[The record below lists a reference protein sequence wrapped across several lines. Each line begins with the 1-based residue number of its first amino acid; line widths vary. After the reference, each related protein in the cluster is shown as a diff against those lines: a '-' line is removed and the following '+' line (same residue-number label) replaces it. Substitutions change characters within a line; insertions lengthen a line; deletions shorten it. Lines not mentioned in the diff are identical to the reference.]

1 MLKHTLKIISGMLLL
16 FHLSCQSAM
25 VSNNVRDSSIQ
36 VSNEFSSNKNT
47 KNKAPQDNK
56 DQKQASANEAM
67 PGQYLSVKEKSHI
80 KFMATTK
87 MLGNTSEVTGKF
99 SDFSVLATKNPDLEK
114 SVVIVTI
121 AVKSIDTDNAR
132 RDRHLKK
139 PDFFDEKKY
148 QNIIFKSKKIRQI
161 KDDRFEINGD
171 VEIKNK
177 STNITFE
184 AVVEQIKTPVNAW
197 RIKGEKRFNRNE
209 LGIDYKSPFYLPDV
223 GDEIRV
229 QFDVVLSLKQP

>member
-1 MLKHTLKIISGMLLL
+1 
-16 FHLSCQSAM
+16 
-25 VSNNVRDSSIQ
+25 
-36 VSNEFSSNKNT
+36 
-47 KNKAPQDNK
+47 
-56 DQKQASANEAM
+56 
-67 PGQYLSVKEKSHI
+67 
-80 KFMATTK
+80 MATTK
-87 MLGNTSEVTGKF
+87 MLGNTSEVTGQF
-99 SDFSVLATKNPDLEK
+99 SDFSVSATKNPDLEK
-114 SVVIVTI
+114 SGVTVAI

-148 QNIIFKSKKIRQI
+148 QNIIFKSKKIRHI

-197 RIKGEKRFNRNE
+197 QIKGEKKFNRNE

>member
-1 MLKHTLKIISGMLLL
+1 MNLV
-16 FHLSCQSAM
+16 Q
-25 VSNNVRDSSIQ
+25 
-36 VSNEFSSNKNT
+36 T
-47 KNKAPQDNK
+47 KTPRTKRRKTIKAKSKPVQMK
-56 DQKQASANEAM
+56 RCLGST
-67 PGQYLSVKEKSHI
+67 SVLKEKSHI

-87 MLGNTSEVTGKF
+87 MLGNTSEVTGQF
-99 SDFSVLATKNPDLEK
+99 SDFSVSATKNPDLEK
-114 SVVIVTI
+114 SGVTVAI

-148 QNIIFKSKKIRQI
+148 QNIIFKSKKIRHI

-171 VEIKNK
+171 LEIKNK

-197 RIKGEKRFNRNE
+197 QIKGEKKFNRNE

>member
-1 MLKHTLKIISGMLLL
+1 
-16 FHLSCQSAM
+16 M